1 MYRIIARTIARWLQT
16 GERPLLSS
24 KFVGPGAALFL
35 SCYLIGASIAT
46 LAAELSA
53 SELKRN
59 CTLLGDPPDEL
70 TREEAD
76 LRLRCVSWWEGYL
89 DRLKAEKTLSSTDPS
104 ICLQVD
110 ITVGRV
116 ARIYLRYVSEN
127 PPPLSQP
134 AYIAADSALRQF
146 HCPPDQ

>member
-1 MYRIIARTIARWLQT
+1 MFRSIA
-16 GERPLLSS
+16 LL
-24 KFVGPGAALFL
+24 VGF
-35 SCYLIGASIAT
+35 YLIGASIAT

-89 DRLKAEKTLSSTDPS
+89 DRLKAEKTQSSKEPP
-104 ICLQVD
+104 ICLPVD
-110 ITVGRV
+110 ITVGRL
-116 ARIYLRYVSEN
+116 ARVYLRYVSEN

-146 HCPPDQ
+146 PCPPDK